1 MFFWAALEKNLPFLL
16 NFGFT
21 ILIARLVSPEAY
33 GLVAMTAILTA
44 LGQVLQNMGFTP
56 ALVQREDLTEDDTT
70 TVFVANVA
78 IGGLIAGLLM
88 LFSGPIAQFFGRDEI
103 VTVVHV
109 NAAALFLAALGI
121 VQMAMLQREY
131 RFRAGLV
138 IELTVTLL
146 SGATGL
152 AAAWAGHDLWALLLM
167 ILVREGSRTLLLWA
181 VIRWRPG
188 GAFST
193 TTLKSLW
200 GYARHMFGASLYHH
214 LSANLSSLLLG
225 KFYSATTLGLFG
237 RAQSL
242 QGLPSGL
249 IVGPVQR
256 VAFPLYSRTQSDPVE
271 MCRLLRGH
279 SRSVALLAGLVTA
292 GLATCAEEIVLILFG
307 QAWADAA
314 PMLQVLALASFF
326 KIVFPLH
333 SEANKAI
340 GASRWFFW
348 IEVVKKTILV
358 ILICCGIYFGIT
370 WLLWALV
377 LSSVADY
384 ALSAMS
390 SVRFIGYSWGAQFR
404 DLGPAL
410 GMTALAIGLAEAGAQ
425 TMTDPGALMGL
436 LMKGGIVSAI
446 FAAGVV
452 VIGSRAFPEVHAVL
466 ARLATRKLRFP
477 ARS

>member
-21 ILIARLVSPEAY
+21 VLVARLVSPEAY

-88 LFSGPIAQFFGRDEI
+88 LFSNPIAQFFGRDEI

-109 NAAALFLAALGI
+109 NAAALFVAALGI
-121 VQMAMLQREY
+121 VQNAMLQREY
-131 RFRAGLV
+131 RFRAGLA
-138 IELTVTLL
+138 IEVTVTLL
-146 SGATGL
+146 SGAVGL
-152 AAAWAGHDLWALLLM
+152 TAAWAGYDLWTLLLV
-167 ILVREGSRTLLLWA
+167 ILVREGSRTILLWT
-181 VIRWRPG
+181 VIRWRPR
-188 GAFST
+188 GAVST
-193 TTLKSLW
+193 TTLRSLW
-200 GYARHMFGASLYHH
+200 GYARHMFGASLYHNF
-214 LSANLSSLLLG
+214 ATNLSGLLLG
-225 KFYSATTLGLFG
+225 KFYSATALGLFG
-237 RAQSL
+237 RAKSL
-242 QGLPSGL
+242 QGMPCGL
-249 IVGPVQR
+249 ILGPLQR
-256 VAFPLYSRTQSDPVE
+256 VVFPLYCRAQSDPVE
-271 MCRLLRGH
+271 MCRMLRGH
-279 SRSVALLAGLVTA
+279 SRSAALMAGLVTA
-292 GLATCAEEIVLILFG
+292 GLATCAEEIVLVLFG
-307 QAWADAA
+307 QAWAEAA
-314 PMLQVLALASFF
+314 PMLQVLALVTFF
-326 KIVFPLH
+326 NIVFPLH

-358 ILICCGIYFGIT
+358 ILVCCGMYFGIT

-384 ALSAMS
+384 ALSAVS
-390 SVRFIGYSWGAQFR
+390 SVRFIGYSWGSQFR

-410 GMTALAIGLAEAGAQ
+410 GMTALAIGLADAGAQ
-425 TMTDPGALMGL
+425 TMTDPSALMGL

-452 VIGSRAFPEVHAVL
+452 VIGSRAFPEVHGVL
-466 ARLATRKLRFP
+466 APLATRKLRFP
-477 ARS
+477 PRS